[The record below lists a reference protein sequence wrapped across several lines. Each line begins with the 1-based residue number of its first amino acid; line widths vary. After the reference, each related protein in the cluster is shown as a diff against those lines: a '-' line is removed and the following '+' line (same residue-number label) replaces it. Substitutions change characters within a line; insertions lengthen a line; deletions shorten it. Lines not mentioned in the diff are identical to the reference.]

1 MLPMTRAAF
10 EAALRR
16 RMHKLSNPTQVHA
29 CLFCYLLLI
38 FPFTSWCVT
47 RTIVRYV
54 SVHCWQA
61 LRNIYL
67 YFPCF
72 FFFCRDEQK
81 QDKLKKMQ
89 KTNHVSRKSWLKWHH
104 MLAWDMRAFTLQLH
118 FFLKSEFCQII
129 MHLELGFQRKSLDY
143 RSSRIWFLWLIKH
156 GKLSQ
161 IIHDPIHMT
170 AAVLADIEHIF
181 TPKLTCLLPPCA
193 VIFSF

>member
-47 RTIVRYV
+47 RTIVRYMFIV
-54 SVHCWQA
+54 DRHCA
-61 LRNIYL
+61 TFTCTFLVY
-67 YFPCF
+67 

-81 QDKLKKMQ
+81 QHKLKKMQ

-104 MLAWDMRAFTLQLH
+104 MPAWDMRAFTLQLH
-118 FFLKSEFCQII
+118 FFKKSSFCQII
-129 MHLELGFQRKSLDY
+129 MHPELKFQRKSLGY
-143 RSSRIWFLWLIKH
+143 RSSRIRFLCLIKH

-181 TPKLTCLLPPCA
+181 TLKLTCLLPPCA